1 MSGNAVGCISLS
13 LLIFALISSMLTD
26 QKKKSWFLYGR
37 KVTPSAEEKA
47 TLTNYTK
54 LLLGCILCPF
64 YFPAQIPLF
73 GKIGQ
78 CS

>member
-1 MSGNAVGCISLS
+1 MSYNAVGYISLS
-13 LLIFALISSMLTD
+13 LLIFALVSFMLPD
-26 QKKKSWFLYGR
+26 QKKKSWFLYGW
-37 KVTPSAEEKA
+37 KVTASVKEKA

-64 YFPAQIPLF
+64 YFTAQIPLF